1 MTGVRQVVAC
11 TAVFIWL
18 AACGPSANS
27 PVSPP
32 IAARPDVIITFDGKR
47 HACVIALYS
56 EAQGSAVSCDDVV
69 PFVRDELRLPSGSIY
84 DIRTIADFDEAV
96 KARVG
101 ASLKGAGYRF
111 IGGPDARD
119 AEPRP

>member
-1 MTGVRQVVAC
+1 MGVREAVAC
-11 TAVFIWL
+11 TTVFIWL
-18 AACGPSANS
+18 AGCGPSANS
-27 PVSPP
+27 PVSTA

-56 EAQGSAVSCDDVV
+56 ETQGSAVSCDDVV

-84 DIRTIADFDEAV
+84 DIRNIADFDEAV

-101 ASLKGAGYRF
+101 ASLKDAGYRF
-111 IGGPDARD
+111 IGGPDARE
-119 AEPRP
+119 ARPRP